1 MHLGHF
7 LWTEIDKP
15 LLLQNGT
22 RMWPGCGPIYMQT
35 LKRRGHPGLT
45 IPTNQDEPLPTYQ
58 DRALPTNQDE
68 PLPTYQDQALPTN
81 QDEALP
87 INQDQALLAN
97 QDEVFFLLSLLSLLD
112 LSGTGSKNFVYIS
125 GTSFMLRGYPK
136 CSLLVLCL
144 PSALSVV
151 PIKPC
156 LSRFLGPTS
165 FLSLSGPRI

>member
-22 RMWPGCGPIYMQT
+22 RMWPGCGPIYTQT

-45 IPTNQDEPLPTYQ
+45 IPTNQDE
-58 DRALPTNQDE
+58 ALSTN
-68 PLPTYQDQALPTN
+68 QDQALPTN

-87 INQDQALLAN
+87 INQDPALLAN

-112 LSGTGSKNFVYIS
+112 LSGTRSKNFVYIS
-125 GTSFMLRGYPK
+125 STSFMLGGYPK